1 MGKKKTKKV
10 KEDTIMENTENLE
23 VTNNEEMVVTSI
35 DVIGDMDM
43 VTAGLSQVIE
53 DNIEPQDNVEPEIV
67 KVETKGIVSECNKL
81 FVRSEAKRDCD
92 PAGVINL
99 NDEVTIDLDNST
111 DDYYKVITANGI
123 EGYCLK
129 TYIKIK

>member
-10 KEDTIMENTENLE
+10 KEDTIVENTENLE
-23 VTNNEEMVVTSI
+23 VTNNEEMVVTSV
-35 DVIGDMDM
+35 DVIGDM

-53 DNIEPQDNVEPEIV
+53 DDTESQDNVEPEVV

-81 FVRSEAKRDCD
+81 FVRSKAKRDCD

-129 TYIKIK
+129 TFIKLK